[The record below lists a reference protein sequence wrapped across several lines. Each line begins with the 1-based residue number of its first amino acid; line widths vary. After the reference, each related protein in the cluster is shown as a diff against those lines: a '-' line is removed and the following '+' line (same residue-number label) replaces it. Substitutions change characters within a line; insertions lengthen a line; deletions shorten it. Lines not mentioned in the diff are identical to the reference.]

1 MEQTLFQYQTC
12 QVSRFAGHFHT
23 LTLRYAN
30 LMPLPTQGKA
40 GLSSE
45 LSTMKDAAESLVNPT
60 LTLRCTNLMPLP
72 MRTRKSW
79 AIFKKLELST
89 SRRCSTELVLYYHIN
104 TSHCMQHLIMSPQ
117 YSSLVYS

>member
-12 QVSRFAGHFHT
+12 QVSRFVGHFHT

-30 LMPLPTQGKA
+30 FTPLPTQGKA

-89 SRRCSTELVLYYHIN
+89 SRRCSTELVLYYY
-104 TSHCMQHLIMSPQ
+104 TSHCMQHLSLQ
-117 YSSLVYS
+117 YSSLV